1 MNEEVNFSLRK
12 EWNIVI
18 NYSFHSFQ
26 NGFQLKD
33 MLSFVKLLEQVEIHS
48 FTFREIS
55 YMLDLISKVLKIFDL
70 IIVNA
75 LLNVSNSL

>member
-26 NGFQLKD
+26 SGFQLKD

-55 YMLDLISKVLKIFDL
+55 YMLDLISKVLKCIDL
-70 IIVNA
+70 RGDNCM
-75 LLNVSNSL
+75 LLAHRP